1 MCVAPSCQT
10 LCKPMDCSSPGS
22 SAHAIFLARILKWV
36 ARPVST
42 TKEDTE
48 GGKKKNTIV

>member
-1 MCVAPSCQT
+1 MCVAQSCQT
-10 LCKPMDCSSPGS
+10 LCKPMDCSPPGS

-36 ARPVST
+36 ARPVSA

-48 GGKKKNTIV
+48 GEKKKNTIV